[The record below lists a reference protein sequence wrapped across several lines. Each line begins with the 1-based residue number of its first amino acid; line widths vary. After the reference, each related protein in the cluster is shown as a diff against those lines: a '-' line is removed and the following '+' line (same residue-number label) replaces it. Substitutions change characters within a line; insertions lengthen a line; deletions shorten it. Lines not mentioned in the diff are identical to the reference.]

1 MTSTN
6 LLIILCVAIIVLLI
20 IGYNS
25 NEDNNFNRKKKTIE
39 DKKKRKDDLNVIK
52 SLTKEIAQKDE
63 KSTQLIQEFLK
74 RETASIIMSEEK
86 NRFYESIMDHTSSP
100 IYVQD
105 MKRKF
110 ILINKAFAEMF
121 KINKSDLDLQ
131 KYNNT
136 NFLNRL
142 LTDFDIHE
150 NLLSDAFVF
159 DYKEPTSCL
168 FQLTNGKVITIKKTY
183 YQNSVMESFLIGI
196 ISDISELHKEK
207 ETVSHEKNMLEM
219 ILDSLPLPIFV
230 TDENFIV
237 LKVNKTLCELFG
249 KEKSDFINTKYCCED
264 MFQCGQCNPCQ
275 IDEKQEFSEK
285 IFLNGQLIEQKRY
298 VIVIRKAFLLNE
310 NKHFVIS
317 MFDKKHEYGLFQNCG
332 DSNHD

>member
-6 LLIILCVAIIVLLI
+6 LLIILCVVIIVLLI

-25 NEDNNFNRKKKTIE
+25 NEDNNFNKKKKNIE
-39 DKKKRKDDLNVIK
+39 EKKKRKDDLNVIK
-52 SLTKEIAQKDE
+52 NLTKEIAQKDE
-63 KSTQLIQEFLK
+63 QSTQLIQEFLK

-105 MKRKF
+105 MKGKF
-110 ILINKAFAEMF
+110 ILINKAFTEMF

-142 LTDFDIHE
+142 LTDFDMHE

-159 DYKEPTSCL
+159 DYKKPTSCL

-207 ETVSHEKNMLEM
+207 EAVSYEKNMLEL

-230 TDENFIV
+230 TNENLIV
-237 LKVNKTLCELFG
+237 LKVNKTMCELFG
-249 KEKSDFINTKYCCED
+249 KEKSDFINTKYCCKD